1 MESRLQNLQFK
12 YTIAQEEDNLGKNR
26 FLTSFLSYTSKH
38 QFIATQLPLSNT
50 LSNFW
55 QLIIEQD
62 VKVIVQLEHA
72 EMPFFPM
79 TDLATL
85 STSLHSLVRGTAE
98 EKKHVRIIPLKFK
111 HHKCRNF
118 NSAAYKDN
126 FSFNVQSLLELE
138 KSIFILQMKAWCDTA
153 VQYPTGALLCLCG
166 AVDDILKK
174 TDGSKKICVTCLF
187 TLKNTKQCFF
197 AVVEDYLFIY
207 RVLKNYAD
215 SFAEYANFN

>member
-1 MESRLQNLQFK
+1 MESRLQNMQFK

-26 FLTSFLSYTSKH
+26 FPDILPCDKYMPFLTNGRGSYINAVFVDSYTSKH

-85 STSLHSLVRGTAE
+85 STS
-98 EKKHVRIIPLKFK
+98 
-111 HHKCRNF
+111 
-118 NSAAYKDN
+118 
-126 FSFNVQSLLELE
+126 
-138 KSIFILQMKAWCDTA
+138 FILWSEE
-153 VQYPTGALLCLCG
+153 LL
-166 AVDDILKK
+166 KRK
-174 TDGSKKICVTCLF
+174 STS
-187 TLKNTKQCFF
+187 
-197 AVVEDYLFIY
+197 E
-207 RVLKNYAD
+207 
-215 SFAEYANFN
+215 